1 VGKRLNRLFWVLAAA
16 LCLRACVVESVRMTD
31 DSMLPAL
38 HEGDVVFVSKL
49 RYGLRMPGAGAIFA
63 EWSPPQKG
71 DLVVSVSVGEPP
83 VNLLRRISAM
93 PGEKVTGA
101 DGKELTL
108 KDGEY
113 FLAAEQKDA
122 TDSRKLGPVNR
133 KTIIGKATY
142 VWAAKRP
149 STEAGSQVESS
160 KPPAWRV
167 LQPL

>member
-1 VGKRLNRLFWVLAAA
+1 MGKRLSRLFWVLVLA

-31 DSMLPAL
+31 DSMLPPL

-49 RYGLRMPGAGAIFA
+49 RYGLRMPGAGAVLV
-63 EWSPPQKG
+63 EWSAPQKG
-71 DLVVSVSVGEPP
+71 DLVVSVAVGDPP
-83 VNLLRRISAM
+83 LNLLRRITAV
-93 PGEKVTGA
+93 PGDKVMGL

-108 KDGEY
+108 KEGEY

-133 KTIIGKATY
+133 KTLIGKATY

-149 STEAGSQVESS
+149 SSETGSRVESP
-160 KPPAWRV
+160 KLPAWRV